1 MKTKKK
7 SNVVIAIDYD
17 WSAQKVA
24 EAGYLLAIK
33 LDAEITLLHIL
44 SESGHYLSSQH
55 VTVMGFAG
63 FHAITPLVKENASEL
78 KKASLEFLEKTKE
91 HLGDD
96 SMKTLIVEGD
106 CANSILSAAIDLK
119 ADFIVMGSHG
129 HRWLENIVMG
139 SVVEEVLNKTTIPL
153 YIVPT
158 KKY

>member
-1 MKTKKK
+1 MKNKKK

-24 EAGYLLAIK
+24 EAGYTLALK
-33 LDAEITLLHIL
+33 LGAEITLLHIM
-44 SESGHYLSSQH
+44 SEPGHYPSSEH
-55 VTVMGFAG
+55 ITVMGFAG
-63 FHAITPLVKENASEL
+63 FHAITPLVRVSVDGL
-78 KKASLEFLEKTKE
+78 KKASYEFLEKTKD

-96 SMKTLIVEGD
+96 SIKTLIVEGD
-106 CANSILSAAIDLK
+106 CANSIISTALDLR
-119 ADFIVMGSHG
+119 ADFIVLGSHG